1 MLLATLEATADGIL
15 VVDRSGKIARY
26 NKRFATMWRLPD
38 TVLEGGDDDRAI
50 AIALRQLK
58 NPDAFLSKVRE
69 LYADPHAESFDV
81 LYLIDGRVFER
92 YSIPQFVEGTP
103 VGRVWSFR
111 DVTARHA
118 AEEALKQSRATLAEA
133 QQIAHLGSWSMDFT
147 NNEVRWSEEIY
158 RIYGLTEG
166 VDKPVPFAQFDHPD
180 DAAAVRRATEDS
192 KRLRKPFNIDH
203 RIVRRDS
210 TIRWVQER
218 GDFFFDRK
226 GQPIR
231 SVGTMIDITERKEAE
246 QQLARHAHYDSLT
259 ELPNRTLLA
268 DRTNQAIAYSDRH
281 KRPTAVLFLDLDRF
295 KNVNDTLGHS
305 IGDALLK
312 AVAGRLKRSVRAVDC
327 VARLSGDEF
336 IIVLTDLPNSQ
347 AAMKIAQKIVN
358 ETSRSYVVSGHE
370 LFTTASIGI
379 SMYPADGHDVETL
392 LRNADTAM
400 YQAKERGGNNFQF
413 FAPEMHAV
421 AVRRLSL
428 ENELRNAL
436 RREEF
441 LLHYQPIAS
450 LRTGEIVG
458 AEALLRWRHPALGL
472 RLPDEFTSIAEDAG
486 LIVPIGAWAVRAAC
500 EQMKNWQRQGI
511 APRRITVNISPRQF
525 AEPHFIKMIAG
536 VLRAT
541 RVDPT
546 CLEIELTETGIMAD
560 VKRSVRIMHQLASM
574 GVRTS
579 IDDFGTGTS
588 SLAYLKS
595 LPVASLKIDRQ
606 FIRQIES
613 DSFDASIVSAMM
625 TVAHNRRLQVVA
637 VGVETHAQR
646 EALRRM
652 GCDEMQGHLLTAPLP
667 ASELQRLLEEKPEK
681 PAAQIDAV

>member
-26 NKRFATMWRLPD
+26 NKRFASMWRIPENI
-38 TVLEGGDDDRAI
+38 LEAGDDERAI
-50 AIALRQLK
+50 SHVVRQLK
-58 NPDAFLSKVRE
+58 NPDAFISKVRE
-69 LYADPHAESFDV
+69 LYADPHAESFDM
-81 LYLIDGRVFER
+81 LHFIDGRIFER
-92 YSIPQFVEGTP
+92 YSIPQFIDGEP
-103 VGRVWSFR
+103 SGRVWSFR
-111 DVTARHA
+111 DVTDRVA
-118 AEEALKQSRATLAEA
+118 AEEALRQSRATLAEA
-133 QQIAHLGSWSMDFT
+133 QQIAHLGSWSMDL
-147 NNEVRWSEEIY
+147 VSGDVHWSEEIY
-158 RIYGLTEG
+158 RIYGMTEG
-166 VDKPVPFAQFDHPD
+166 VDKPVAFSQFDHPD
-180 DAAAVRRATEDS
+180 DAAAVHRATEES
-192 KRLRKPFNIDH
+192 KRLHEPFNIDH
-203 RIVRRDS
+203 RIMRRDG
-210 TIRWVQER
+210 TVRWVQER
-218 GDFFFDRK
+218 GDFFFDRNGK
-226 GQPIR
+226 VLR

-259 ELPNRTLLA
+259 ELPNRTLLT
-268 DRTNQAIAYSDRH
+268 DRANQAIAYSDRH

-327 VARLSGDEF
+327 VARLGGDEF

-358 ETSRSYVVSGHE
+358 ETGRSYVVSGHE

-400 YQAKERGGNNFQF
+400 YKAKERGGNNFQF

-436 RREEF
+436 RRDEF

-450 LRTGEIVG
+450 LRTGEIIG
-458 AEALLRWRHPALGL
+458 AEALLRWRHPTLGL
-472 RLPDEFTSIAEDAG
+472 RLPDDFTAIAEDAG

-500 EQMKNWQRQGI
+500 EQMKNWQRQGV
-511 APRRITVNISPRQF
+511 APARITVNISPRQF

-541 RVDPT
+541 RLEPSS
-546 CLEIELTETGIMAD
+546 LEIELTETGIMTD
-560 VKRSVRIMHQLASM
+560 VKRSVRIMRQLVSM
-574 GVRTS
+574 GVRIA
-579 IDDFGTGTS
+579 IDDFGTGYS
-588 SLAYLKS
+588 SLAYLKQ
-595 LPVASLKIDRQ
+595 LPVSSLKIDRQ
-606 FIRQIES
+606 FIRSIES
-613 DSFDASIVSAMM
+613 DSFDASIVGAMI

-637 VGVETHAQR
+637 VGVETLVQR
-646 EALRRM
+646 DALRRLT
-652 GCDEMQGHLLTAPLP
+652 CDEIQGHLLSAPLP
-667 ASELQRLLEEKPEK
+667 ASELQRLLEQR
-681 PAAQIDAV
+681 PAAQTDAV